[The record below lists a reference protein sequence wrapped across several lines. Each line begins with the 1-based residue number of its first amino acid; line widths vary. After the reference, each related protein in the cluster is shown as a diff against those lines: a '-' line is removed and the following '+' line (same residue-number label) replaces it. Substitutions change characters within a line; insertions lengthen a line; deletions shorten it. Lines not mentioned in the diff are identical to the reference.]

1 MAQEQLNAL
10 VLPDAQ
16 GFFGAHGGKIDHP
29 DLAVALAEIEAG
41 FRSIIGDAAFIAE
54 MKRLQATYVGRPS
67 PIYHAR
73 TLSQRGAQIYLK
85 REDLNH
91 TGAAASC
98 RAGGD

>member
-54 MKRLQATYVGRPS
+54 MKRLLFEVRSGRMENPVV
-67 PIYHAR
+67 
-73 TLSQRGAQIYLK
+73 TLP
-85 REDLNH
+85 H
-91 TGAAASC
+91 PV
-98 RAGGD
+98 